1 MDIDFDKEGGLVPVI
16 VQDATTL
23 KVLMLAYM
31 NEEALS
37 LTRKTKKLTFYSRS
51 RKELWVKGE
60 TSGNYLHLVDIKVDC
75 DGDTLLARAIP
86 DGPAC
91 HTGSDTCW
99 DEVNKKDSLE
109 FITHLENIIEE
120 RKDADPDTSYTARL
134 FDKGVK
140 KISQKVGE
148 EAVELIL
155 EAMGDLDD
163 LLLEESA
170 DLMYH
175 LLVLLHA
182 KGYSFRDVIYVLKDR
197 HKV

>member
-1 MDIDFDKEGGLVPVI
+1 MDIDFDKDGGLVPVI

-23 KVLMLAYM
+23 KVLMLAWM

-37 LTRKTKKLTFYSRS
+37 LTQQNKKLTFYSRS
-51 RKELWVKGE
+51 RREIWVKGE
-60 TSGNYLHLVDIKVDC
+60 TSGNYLNLVDIKVDC

-120 RKDADPDTSYTARL
+120 RKDADPGTSYTARL

-163 LLLEESA
+163 LFLEESA
-170 DLMYH
+170 DLVYH

-182 KGYSFRDVIYVLKDR
+182 KGYSFRDVITALKAR

>member
-1 MDIDFDKEGGLVPVI
+1 MKIDFEKNNGLVPVI
-16 VQDATTL
+16 VQDATTA
-23 KVLMLAYM
+23 KVLMMAYM

-37 LTRKTKKLTFYSRS
+37 LTKKNKKLTFYSRS
-51 RKELWVKGE
+51 RKEIWVKGE

-99 DEVNKKDSLE
+99 HEVNKKDSLE
-109 FITHLENIIEE
+109 FVSYLENIIEE
-120 RKDADPDTSYTARL
+120 RKDADPDSSYTARL

-155 EAMGDLDD
+155 EAMDDRDD
-163 LLLEESA
+163 LMLEESA
-170 DLMYH
+170 DLVYH

-182 KGYSFRDVIYVLKDR
+182 KGYAFRDVAATLRKR
-197 HKV
+197 HKI

>member
-1 MDIDFDKEGGLVPVI
+1 MDIDFDKESGLVPVI

-109 FITHLENIIEE
+109 FITHLESIIEE
-120 RKDADPDTSYTARL
+120 RKDADPGTSYTARL

-155 EAMGDLDD
+155 EAMSDLDD